1 MPELLNIVDDND
13 QIIGAE
19 SREKIHK
26 DGLLH
31 REVHVYFFTPR
42 GELIFQHRAKDKDTF
57 PDLLDAT
64 VGGHVEIGHSYEETA
79 VKETEEETGVKVSI
93 SDLTLIGKIDKHYSQ
108 DKVTG
113 KTNNVFRAHYA
124 YLYEGNVNS
133 LKIEVGK
140 SLGFE
145 VWPIAKLMNASE
157 DEMTH
162 FIPYVARFARKELID
177 FINKS
182 NIKI

>member
-1 MPELLNIVDDND
+1 MARLLDIVDENDN
-13 QIIGAE
+13 IIGQQD
-19 SREKIHK
+19 RGKIHQ

-79 VKETEEETGVKVSI
+79 VKEAAEETGI
-93 SDLTLIGKIDKHYSQ
+93 KIDPAGLMLVGAI
-108 DKVTG
+108 DKYRERDVVTG
-113 KTNNVFRAHYA
+113 KTNNAFRAHYA
-124 YLYEGNVNS
+124 YLYEGEIKD
-133 LKIEVGK
+133 LKIEAGK

-145 VWPIAKLMNASE
+145 VWTAARLMNANE
-157 DEMTH
+157 DELAR
-162 FIPYVARFARKELID
+162 FIPYVARFARKEL
-177 FINKS
+177 FAFLNK